1 MKNKGNRLQ
10 AIKEIIST
18 VRVGGQDELLK
29 ILQDKGFDLTQAT
42 LSRDLKQL
50 QVVKIAAIDGG
61 YTYVLPERAGVQV
74 MQRKHHGAFGGVS
87 AGFVSIEF
95 SGQLAVIKTRPG
107 YAGGLA
113 YDIDNHAPKEVL
125 GTIAGDDTILLILR
139 EGVSREEIT
148 DALKAFIPNIK

>member
-10 AIKEIIST
+10 AIKEIISA
-18 VRVGGQDELLK
+18 VRVGGQEELLK

-50 QVVKIAAIDGG
+50 QVVKIAAADGG
-61 YTYVLPERAGVQV
+61 YTYVLPERAGVQT
-74 MQRKHHGAFGGVS
+74 MQRKHHGAFGGMS
-87 AGFVSIEF
+87 TGFVSIEF

-113 YDIDNHAPKEVL
+113 YDIDNHTPKEVL
-125 GTIAGDDTILLILR
+125 GTIAGDDTILLVLR

-148 DALKAFIPNIK
+148 DVLKAFIPNIK